1 MGSRKGAR
9 SKGTAMSSPIPSPS
23 LDRSSRALAV
33 SSYETVCELELV
45 TALVANEPEAWE
57 ALTTRYGRLIQSC
70 IQRVTTR
77 FSSVVQKDDA
87 SEIYS
92 MLFVQ
97 LLANNRGK
105 LRSFAPERGCK
116 LGTWLGLLATHVA
129 YDFLRSI
136 RKIPHATG
144 LAEAETLSGE
154 GPDPAEI
161 TLHHEQLSRVQ
172 SVLSEFSRKDR
183 EFVMLY
189 FAEGLE
195 ADEVARRMNI
205 SVKTVYSK
213 KHKIQR
219 RLVSLLGEQPL
230 AA

>member
-1 MGSRKGAR
+1 
-9 SKGTAMSSPIPSPS
+9 MSSHVPSPC

-33 SSYETVCELELV
+33 SSYETVNELELV
-45 TALVANEPEAWE
+45 QALVDNHPEAWE
-57 ALTTRYGRLIQSC
+57 ALTLRYGRLMQSC

-97 LLANNRGK
+97 LLANERSK

-116 LGTWLGLLATHVA
+116 LGTYLGLLATHTA

-136 RKIPHATG
+136 RKIPHSTG

-154 GPDPAEI
+154 APDPAEI
-161 TLHHEQLSRVQ
+161 TLQHEQLSRVQ
-172 SVLSEFSRKDR
+172 EVLAEFSRKDR
-183 EFVMLY
+183 QFVMLY

-195 ADEVARRMNI
+195 ADEVARRMGI

>member
-1 MGSRKGAR
+1 
-9 SKGTAMSSPIPSPS
+9 MSSPIPSPS

-33 SSYETVCELELV
+33 SSYETVSELDLV
-45 TALVANEPEAWE
+45 HALVENHPEAWE
-57 ALTTRYGRLIQSC
+57 ALTLRYGRLIQSC

-97 LLANNRGK
+97 LLANDRNK

-116 LGTWLGLLATHVA
+116 LGTYLGLLATHTA

-136 RKIPHATG
+136 RKIPHAAG
-144 LAEAETLSGE
+144 LAEAEALTGE
-154 GPDPAEI
+154 GPDPSEI
-161 TLHHEQLSRVQ
+161 TLQHERLSRVQ
-172 SVLSEFSRKDR
+172 QVLTEFSRKDR

-195 ADEVARRMNI
+195 PDEVARRMNI

>member
-1 MGSRKGAR
+1 
-9 SKGTAMSSPIPSPS
+9 MSSPIPSPS

-33 SSYETVCELELV
+33 SSYETVTELELV
-45 TALVANEPEAWE
+45 HALVENQPEAWE
-57 ALTTRYGRLIQSC
+57 ALTLRYGRLIQSC

-87 SEIYS
+87 AEIYS

-116 LGTWLGLLATHVA
+116 LGTWLGLLATHTA

-136 RKIPHATG
+136 RKVPHATG
-144 LAEAETLSGE
+144 LAEAEALCGE
-154 GPDPAEI
+154 GPDPAEV
-161 TLHHEQLSRVQ
+161 TLQHEQLSRVAA
-172 SVLSEFSRKDR
+172 VLGELSRKDR

-195 ADEVARRMNI
+195 PDEVARRMGI

>member
-1 MGSRKGAR
+1 
-9 SKGTAMSSPIPSPS
+9 MSSPIPSPC

-33 SSYETVCELELV
+33 SSYETASELELV
-45 TALVANEPEAWE
+45 QALIENHAEAWE
-57 ALTTRYGRLIQSC
+57 ALTLRYGRLMQSC

-77 FSSVVQKDDA
+77 FSAVVQKDDA

-97 LLANNRGK
+97 LLANERGK

-116 LGTWLGLLATHVA
+116 LGTYLGLLATHTA

-154 GPDPAEI
+154 GPDPADI
-161 TLHHEQLSRVQ
+161 TLQHEQLSRVQ
-172 SVLSEFSRKDR
+172 EVLSEFSRKDR

-195 ADEVARRMNI
+195 ADEVARRMGI

-219 RLVSLLGEQPL
+219 RLASLLGEQPL

>member
-1 MGSRKGAR
+1 MGQHGPAP
-9 SKGTAMSSPIPSPS
+9 KGTAMSSPIPSPS

-33 SSYETVCELELV
+33 SSYSNASELELV
-45 TALVANEPEAWE
+45 HALVENHPEAWE
-57 ALTTRYGRLIQSC
+57 ALTVRYGRLIQSC

-97 LLANNRGK
+97 LLANDRNK

-116 LGTWLGLLATHVA
+116 LGTWLGLLATHTA

-136 RKIPHATG
+136 RKVPHATG
-144 LAEAETLSGE
+144 LAEAESLCGE
-154 GPDPAEI
+154 GPDPAEV
-161 TLHHEQLSRVQ
+161 TLQHERLSRVRA
-172 SVLSEFSRKDR
+172 VLADFSHKDR

-189 FAEGLE
+189 FGEGLE
-195 ADEVARRMNI
+195 ADEVARRMGI

>member
-33 SSYETVCELELV
+33 SSYETVSELELV
-45 TALVANEPEAWE
+45 HALVANEPEAWE
-57 ALTTRYGRLIQSC
+57 ALTIRYGRLIQSC

-97 LLANNRGK
+97 LLANERSK
-105 LRSFAPERGCK
+105 LRAFAPERGCK
-116 LGTWLGLLATHVA
+116 LGTYLGLLATHTA

-195 ADEVARRMNI
+195 PDEVARRMGI

-219 RLVSLLGEQPL
+219 RLVSLLGEQSL